1 MKKYI
6 IMVLLIALLGCQKE
20 YQPKSA
26 SEAVNIAI
34 TSDIHYID
42 KSLMGNLLYESLER
56 SDGKL
61 TIYIDTLVS
70 AFVEDMLE
78 SKPDLV
84 VITGDLSFN
93 GERISHET
101 LAKKLNK
108 LNRAGIK
115 TLVIPGNHDILNAH
129 AIDYSKEE
137 AYRTDTVTVD
147 DYRKI
152 YNDFG
157 YSDAYSTDPSSLSYI
172 YKASD
177 SLYLLMLDSNTYE
190 KNSGFAPSSE
200 GYIRK
205 ETLSWLEDEL
215 SKIEDAN
222 KLVFLHHPVLNVGAN
237 EEYHITNDTEFLNFM
252 TEYDLKLAIS
262 GHIHAQNYLEKTADN
277 ILITNFGI
285 SSLAVYDH
293 QYTLL
298 SYEPD
303 EAYNLEAIN
312 VNVEGYAKKHNL
324 NDEFFTDFDNNAF
337 EYFKKYS
344 TTRLTKRFVGDDIP
358 SDLSDKLFELKGI
371 FNAYEFK
378 GEAPAF
384 KEIFESDE
392 DYERILEYKSS
403 YASTFFNVFKYFYND
418 ATKLTIMLK

>member
-1 MKKYI
+1 MKKFI
-6 IMVLLIALLGCQKE
+6 IVLLLITLLGCQRD

-26 SEAVNIAI
+26 DASLNIAI

-42 KSLMGNLLYESLER
+42 KSLMGDLLDESLKK

-61 TIYIDTLVS
+61 TDYIDTLVS

-78 SKPDLV
+78 VRPDLV

-101 LAKKLNK
+101 LASKLKRLNK
-108 LNRAGIK
+108 DGIK
-115 TLVIPGNHDILNAH
+115 TLVIPGNHDILNVH
-129 AIDYSKEE
+129 AIDYSKDEL
-137 AYRTDTVTVD
+137 YRTDTITVD
-147 DYRKI
+147 DYKEI
-152 YNDFG
+152 YHDFG
-157 YSDAYSTDPSSLSYI
+157 YSDAYSIDPASLSYI

-205 ETLSWLEDEL
+205 ETLNWLEDEL
-215 SKIEDAN
+215 SKIKDAN
-222 KLVFLHHPVLNVGAN
+222 KLVFLHHPILNVGAN

-252 TEYDLKLAIS
+252 ARHDLKLAVS
-262 GHIHAQNYLEKTADN
+262 GHIHAQNYLEKNVDDK
-277 ILITNFGI
+277 LITNFGI

-298 SYEPD
+298 NYIPHESF
-303 EAYNLEAIN
+303 NLEAIN
-312 VNVEGYAKKHNL
+312 VDVEGYASKHHL
-324 NDEFFTDFDNNAF
+324 NDEFLNDFENNAF
-337 EYFKKYS
+337 EYFKEYS

-358 SDLSDKLFELKGI
+358 ADLSEKLFELKGI

-378 GEAPAF
+378 GEAPVF

-403 YASTFFNVFKYFYND
+403 YAAPFFNVFKYFYND

>member
-1 MKKYI
+1 MKKFI
-6 IMVLLIALLGCQKE
+6 IVLLLITLLGCQRD

-26 SEAVNIAI
+26 DASLNIAI

-42 KSLMGNLLYESLER
+42 KSLMGDLLDESLKK

-61 TIYIDTLVS
+61 TAYIDTLVS

-78 SKPDLV
+78 VRPDIV

-101 LAKKLNK
+101 LASKLKKLNK
-108 LNRAGIK
+108 DGIK
-115 TLVIPGNHDILNAH
+115 TLVIPGNHDILNVH
-129 AIDYSKEE
+129 AIDYSKDEL
-137 AYRTDTVTVD
+137 YRTDTITVD
-147 DYRKI
+147 DYKEI
-152 YNDFG
+152 YHDFG
-157 YSDAYSTDPSSLSYI
+157 YSDAYSIDPASLSYI

-205 ETLSWLEDEL
+205 ETLNWLEDEL
-215 SKIEDAN
+215 SKIKDAN
-222 KLVFLHHPVLNVGAN
+222 KLVFLHHPILNVGAN
-237 EEYHITNDTEFLNFM
+237 EEYHIANDTEFLNFM
-252 TEYDLKLAIS
+252 ARHDLKLAVS
-262 GHIHAQNYLEKTADN
+262 GHIHAQNYLEKTVDDK
-277 ILITNFGI
+277 LITNFGI

-298 SYEPD
+298 NYIPD
-303 EAYNLEAIN
+303 ESFNLEAIN
-312 VNVEGYAKKHNL
+312 VDVEGYASKHHL
-324 NDEFFTDFDNNAF
+324 NDEFLNDFENNAF
-337 EYFKKYS
+337 EYFKEYS

-371 FNAYEFK
+371 FNPYEFK
-378 GEAPAF
+378 GEAPVF

-392 DYERILEYKSS
+392 DYERILEYKAS
-403 YASTFFNVFKYFYND
+403 YAAPFFNVFKYFYND